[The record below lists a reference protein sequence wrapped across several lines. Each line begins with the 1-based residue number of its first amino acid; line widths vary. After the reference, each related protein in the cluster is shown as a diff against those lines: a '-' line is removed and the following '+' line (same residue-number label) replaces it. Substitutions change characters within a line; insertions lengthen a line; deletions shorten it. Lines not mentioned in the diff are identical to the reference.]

1 MAHAFLDE
9 SGDDIPFG
17 GQPYLVVA
25 LLSTGQPRALELAV
39 TRARRKYG
47 ASLASGEMKADAS
60 PPEVTARLL
69 QAIAAAPIEIEADDG
84 IEWRQA
90 DKVLDKAAILR
101 PPTDPRAIYRLVV
114 ADAVRR
120 AAKRQPQLDLCLD
133 KRYTS
138 LRLRQLLEHAIL
150 DNLAGLSANVTIRHG
165 DSIAEKGLQAVDFVA
180 WALFQKYARNRREFY
195 DLIAPRIV
203 VEELLQIALWE

>member
-69 QAIAAAPIEIEADDG
+69 QAIAAAPIEIVAV
-84 IEWRQA
+84 
-90 DKVLDKAAILR
+90 VLDKAAILR

-138 LRLRQLLEHAIL
+138 LRLRHP
-150 DNLAGLSANVTIRHG
+150 G
-165 DSIAEKGLQAVDFVA
+165 
-180 WALFQKYARNRREFY
+180 
-195 DLIAPRIV
+195 
-203 VEELLQIALWE
+203 

>member
-69 QAIAAAPIEIEADDG
+69 QAIAAAPIEIVAV
-84 IEWRQA
+84 
-90 DKVLDKAAILR
+90 VLDKAAILR

-150 DNLAGLSANVTIRHG
+150 DNLAGFSGFVTIRLG
-165 DSIAEKGLQAVDFVA
+165 DSFAEKGLQAVDFVA

>member
-69 QAIAAAPIEIEADDG
+69 QAIAAAPIEIVAV
-84 IEWRQA
+84 
-90 DKVLDKAAILR
+90 VLDKAAILR
-101 PPTDPRAIYRLVV
+101 PPTDPRAICRLVV

>member
-17 GQPYLVVA
+17 GEPYLVVA
-25 LLSTGQPRALELAV
+25 LLSTSHPRALELAV
-39 TRARRKYG
+39 AHARRKYG

-60 PPEVTARLL
+60 PPEVTVWLL
-69 QAIAAAPIEIEADDG
+69 RAIAATPVEIVAV
-84 IEWRQA
+84 I
-90 DKVLDKAAILR
+90 LDKAAILR

-114 ADAVRR
+114 AEAVRR

-203 VEELLQIALWE
+203 VEELLQIALWK

>member
-25 LLSTGQPRALELAV
+25 LVSTGQPRALELAV

-69 QAIAAAPIEIEADDG
+69 QAIAAAPIEIVAV
-84 IEWRQA
+84 
-90 DKVLDKAAILR
+90 VLDKAAILR